1 MRELIHI
8 VKHSILDCL
17 NLIPFLII
25 AFLII
30 ELIEHKLSNKNKQII
45 SKSGK
50 FGPIIGSALGLI
62 PQCGF
67 SVVATNLYIT
77 RIISLGTLISIYLST
92 SDEMLPILI
101 SEKVSIEKILTIL
114 LIKFGIGLVAGILI
128 DLVLKNNKKQKI
140 NYDICEDEHCGCS
153 HNHNILKSSFI
164 HTLKTFTFIFIA
176 TLIVNLVFEY
186 FGEQYLSKIFLKN
199 TIISPF
205 ITSLIGLIPNCGSSI
220 ILTEL
225 YINNAINLASLISG
239 LLTGSGVALLVL
251 FKSNKNIKENLK
263 ILGITYS
270 IGVISGIII
279 TLITSII

>member
-1 MRELIHI
+1 MQELIHI
-8 VKHSILDCL
+8 IKHSILDCL

-30 ELIEHKLSNKNKQII
+30 ELIEHKLSNKNKKII

-50 FGPIIGSALGLI
+50 FGPIIGSFLGLI

-67 SVVATNLYIT
+67 SVVATNLYVT

-114 LIKFGIGLVAGILI
+114 LIKLVIGLIAGFLI
-128 DLVLKNNKKQKI
+128 DLVLRSNKKDKM
-140 NYDICEDEHCGCS
+140 NYDICEDEHCGCN

-164 HTLKTFTFIFIA
+164 HTIKTFIYIFIA
-176 TLIVNLVFEY
+176 TFIVNLVFEY
-186 FGEQYLSKIFLKN
+186 FGEHYLSQIFLKN
-199 TIISPF
+199 TIMSPF
-205 ITSLIGLIPNCGSSI
+205 ITSLIGLIPNCSSSI

-225 YINNAINLASLISG
+225 YVNNAINLPSLISG
-239 LLTGSGVALLVL
+239 LLTGSGAAILIL
-251 FKSNKNIKENLK
+251 FKSNKHLKENLK
-263 ILGITYS
+263 ILGITYI

-279 TLITSII
+279 TLITYII